1 MNEQNPYERQNESTQ
16 SPGKGNPDDGV
27 KATPP
32 SSHPNL
38 EEAAPRLSTLSAEGR
53 GARPILM
60 MAAIATLLATTT
72 ALLFGAI
79 GSRGGKEPTRNPE
92 ELVTVPA
99 APSKPIRTSTV
110 RSQPSAP
117 IPLANLPTSREP
129 TSPQLALIPKPN
141 AERES
146 LLERRKQA
154 GDTGILP
161 GVGIPGGIPGAI
173 SEPSAANALVSSL
186 GAGVRKAAAG
196 QPDKAYA
203 LEQKDTLMA
212 QGTSIRCALQT
223 RIITDHPGLASCVVT
238 EPVYSFT
245 GKHLLLPKGTKV
257 MGQYDA
263 EPDSGRIG
271 VIWERAITPNGVN
284 IDMESPGVDNLGSA
298 GHPGHY
304 SAHWGSRISAAL
316 WISIFSD
323 AFKYAGAKYGPTQ
336 TSTSSGIVTQDP
348 FESNT
353 AETIQNIAKQ
363 AVRRAANRP
372 ATVTINQGTIV
383 SIFVAKDVDF
393 SQTIKAH

>member
-1 MNEQNPYERQNESTQ
+1 
-16 SPGKGNPDDGV
+16 
-27 KATPP
+27 
-32 SSHPNL
+32 
-38 EEAAPRLSTLSAEGR
+38 
-53 GARPILM
+53 
-60 MAAIATLLATTT
+60 
-72 ALLFGAI
+72 
-79 GSRGGKEPTRNPE
+79 
-92 ELVTVPA
+92 
-99 APSKPIRTSTV
+99 
-110 RSQPSAP
+110 
-117 IPLANLPTSREP
+117 
-129 TSPQLALIPKPN
+129 
-141 AERES
+141 
-146 LLERRKQA
+146 
-154 GDTGILP
+154 
-161 GVGIPGGIPGAI
+161 
-173 SEPSAANALVSSL
+173 
-186 GAGVRKAAAG
+186 
-196 QPDKAYA
+196 
-203 LEQKDTLMA
+203 
-212 QGTSIRCALQT
+212 
-223 RIITDHPGLASCVVT
+223 
-238 EPVYSFT
+238 
-245 GKHLLLPKGTKV
+245 